1 MKFLAAVPYIPLR
14 HGVAG
19 TNDWAVILGLIVIMA
34 IALTAVLVYAN
45 RSVKTLPTG
54 ASEPADDADR
64 KAA

>member
-19 TNDWAVILGLIVIMA
+19 SNDWVVILGLIVIMA
-34 IALTAVLVYAN
+34 IALTAVIVYAN

-54 ASEPADDADR
+54 ASEPADEATR